1 MPNQHLVALQYPGR
15 VVPPLALLERLVA
28 RQRRPVVVVMV
39 VPPRISAAA
48 AAAGW
53 CRRAVDV
60 SWSVARL
67 PVLLER
73 GVGLVRRLLRLRMVG
88 GHLVWLAE
96 NGLGREG
103 G

>member
-28 RQRRPVVVVMV
+28 RQRRPVVMVMV
-39 VPPRISAAA
+39 VPPRISAA

>member
-39 VPPRISAAA
+39 VPPRISAA